1 MITVDSLRKKY
12 GDAVALAGATLE
24 LSLGEVLAVVGPSG
38 CGKTTLLRIIAGLE
52 FPDEGSVF
60 IDEVAVSSSSHKIP
74 PNERKLS
81 LIFQDLALW
90 PHMSVKEH
98 IEFVLRKESIARSE
112 ILSATQQILSKVE
125 MNGLQKRYPH
135 QLSGGERQR
144 LAIARA
150 LASNPVYLLM
160 DEPFS
165 NIDPLLREELQE
177 LVLQLRD
184 QLQMGIVYVTHNVDE
199 AIILADRIAIM
210 YQGRFLQIG
219 TKEEVSNNP
228 RDDFV
233 RRLLK
238 IGYQSHESFK

>member
-1 MITVDSLRKKY
+1 MITVDRLRKRY

-24 LSLGEVLAVVGPSG
+24 LSLGEVLSVVGPSG

-52 FPDEGSVF
+52 SPDEGSVF
-60 IDEVAVSSSSHKIP
+60 IDGVEVSSSSHNIP
-74 PNERKLS
+74 PNERNLS

-98 IEFVLRKESIARSE
+98 IEFVLKKVSSAGNQIQSAIQE
-112 ILSATQQILSKVE
+112 ILDKVE
-125 MNGLQKRYPH
+125 MNGLQERYPH

-150 LASNPVYLLM
+150 LATKPIYLLM

-177 LVLQLRD
+177 LVLQLRE
-184 QLQMGIVYVTHNVDE
+184 QLQMGIVYVTHNVAE
-199 AIILADRIAIM
+199 AIILANRIAIM
-210 YQGRFLQIG
+210 HKGRFLQIG

-228 RDDFV
+228 INDFV
-233 RRLLK
+233 KRLLK
-238 IGYQSHESFK
+238 IGYQSHE